1 MSNLTIGAIAIIL
14 YPMTMYLM
22 HESQNPKK
30 PVCPRHR
37 PKEFV

>member
-1 MSNLTIGAIAIIL
+1 MTLAAIALLL
-14 YPMTMYLM
+14 YPMTKHLM
-22 HESQNPKK
+22 QESQNPKK